1 MKFLV
6 RFMLVI
12 QIMALAGAMY
22 SAHRADLAMDKS
34 GVGDLILWQWW
45 SNIVGLFIW
54 LGLVGWILAVAGS
67 VIAKWKNKETLL
79 FASEGQWTI
88 VAALAML
95 PPFVFIGAMFVAATL
110 L

>member
-1 MKFLV
+1 
-6 RFMLVI
+6 MLVI

-22 SAHRADLAMDKS
+22 SVHRADLAMDKS

-45 SNIVGLFIW
+45 NNIVGLFFW
-54 LGLVGWILAVAGS
+54 LGLVGWVLAVAGS
-67 VIAKWKNKETLL
+67 AIAKWKKKEALL

-88 VAALAML
+88 VAAIAML
-95 PPFVFIGAMFVAATL
+95 PPLVFVGAMFIAAIL